1 MNTLLKLSIAL
12 ILVYVIL
19 YRSDL
24 YTNIVLDTAWRET
37 RNKPVTT
44 SDPFNMCSPESFS
57 DCKKNKMEL
66 LSRY

>member
-1 MNTLLKLSIAL
+1 MNTLIKLSIAL

-24 YTNIVLDTAWRET
+24 YTNIVLDTPWKET

-44 SDPFNMCSPESFS
+44 SDPFNMCSPKSFS